1 MIRRTKAAS
10 VTSSVVWNLP
20 SKPTNLTARAE
31 TLRYPSLPMSE
42 PPKAPH
48 RRYNPLLHEWVL
60 CSPHRLQRPWQGQV
74 EDEPE
79 EARPRYDPSCY
90 LCPGNV
96 RANGQRNPAYATTF
110 AFDNDYPALLPSSE
124 APAGGDDGLLVAEP
138 ARGRCRVLCFSPH
151 HDRTLAEMDA
161 SEIRPVVDAWAAE
174 FEALGRDPAIAYVQ
188 VFENK
193 GAMMGC
199 SNPHPHCQVWATGH
213 VPLIPARKGV
223 AQEAYFARHGR
234 DLVGDYLEK
243 ELSSGE
249 RVVFRNEHWVALV
262 PFWAVW
268 PFEAMLVP
276 VRRVGDLP
284 SLAGPERDALA
295 DAVRRLTARYD
306 NLFRTSFPY
315 SMGFHSRPTDGREH
329 PYWRLHAV
337 YFPPLLRSAT
347 VRKFL
352 VGYELTAEPQR
363 DLTAEDAAARLRALP
378 ETHYRRSS
386 TR

>member
-1 MIRRTKAAS
+1 
-10 VTSSVVWNLP
+10 
-20 SKPTNLTARAE
+20 
-31 TLRYPSLPMSE
+31 MSE
-42 PPKAPH
+42 PRKAPH
-48 RRYNPLLHEWVL
+48 RRYNPLLDEWVL

-74 EDEPE
+74 EDAPPQT
-79 EARPRYDPSCY
+79 RLRYDPSCY
-90 LCPGNV
+90 LCPDNV
-96 RANGQRNPAYATTF
+96 RANGQKNPAYATTF
-110 AFDNDYPALLPSSE
+110 AFDNDFPALLPGSD
-124 APAGGDDGLLVAEP
+124 ARPADDSGLLVAEP
-138 ARGRCRVLCFSPH
+138 ATGRCRVLCFSPR
-151 HDRTLAEMDA
+151 HDLTLAEMA
-161 SEIRPVVDAWAAE
+161 TPEIRPVVDAWAAE
-174 FEALGRDPAIAYVQ
+174 FETLGSDPAIGYVQ

-213 VPLIPARKGV
+213 VPLIPAKKRA
-223 AQEAYFARHGR
+223 AQEAYFARHDR

-243 ELSSGE
+243 ELAAGE
-249 RVVFRNEHWVALV
+249 RVVFRNDHWVALV

-284 SLAGPERDALA
+284 ALTAPERDALA
-295 DAVRRLTARYD
+295 DAMRRLTVRYD

-315 SMGFHSRPTDGREH
+315 SMGFHSRPTDGHEH

-337 YFPPLLRSAT
+337 YYPPLLRSAT

-363 DLTAEDAAARLRALP
+363 DLTAEDAAARLREQP
-378 ETHYRRSS
+378 EAHYRRA
-386 TR
+386 RPLD